1 MAPVR
6 RLSQRMQHA
15 VPLVAVGSYVFWVAR
30 DRFEAHHDRRKEL
43 DEKRAAKKEK
53 EREKERE
60 RDGLAAAALAK

>member
-53 EREKERE
+53 EKERE